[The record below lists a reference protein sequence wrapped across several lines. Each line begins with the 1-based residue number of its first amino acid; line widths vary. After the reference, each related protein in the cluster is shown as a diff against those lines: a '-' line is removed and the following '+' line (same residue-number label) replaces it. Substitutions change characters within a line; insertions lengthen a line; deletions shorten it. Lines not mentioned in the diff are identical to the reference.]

1 MMLSYNTTMKLGN
14 QFFQFNVLTT
24 APRLARLFSDKYWL
38 PCSGWH
44 HHTTRHCRNLTCL
57 TNSTPFESQKHSRF
71 ALELTTLWEHLYV
84 LRELQIMKIFQIA
97 NTNFLVS
104 AI

>member
-38 PCSGWH
+38 SCFGWH

-57 TNSTPFESQKHSRF
+57 TNSTPFESHTNTLASRWISPI
-71 ALELTTLWEHLYV
+71 LREHHYD
-84 LRELQIMKIFQIA
+84 LRELQIMQLSTIA
-97 NTNFLVS
+97 NTYL
-104 AI
+104 